1 MNKLNDLLSYE
12 GDDRA
17 EFENYIGSLVAV
29 RYSLKRDEHNEYR
42 CAAVFN
48 MWTGFCIAKLGNYKG
63 A

>member
-1 MNKLNDLLSYE
+1 MNKINDLLICE
-12 GDDRA
+12 GATRV
-17 EFENYIGSLVAV
+17 EFENFIGSLVAV